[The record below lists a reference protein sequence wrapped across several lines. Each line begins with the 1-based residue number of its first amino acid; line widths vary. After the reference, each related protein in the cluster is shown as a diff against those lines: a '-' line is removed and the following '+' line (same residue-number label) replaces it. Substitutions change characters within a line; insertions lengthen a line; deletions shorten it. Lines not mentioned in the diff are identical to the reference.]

1 MITFFLCLLSVLAST
16 LSPLLAANTL
26 TLLVYYKGQH
36 SITDMALLTG
46 YHLLGVG
53 ISGFFVVP
61 LARVWGKRWLVLL
74 GTLIIIIS
82 CIWAGFSGENYNSL
96 VAARF
101 FQGIG
106 LAPFEGLVNAMVGE
120 LYFVHESG
128 VRMALS
134 NLCLFGG
141 AFFTPVIV
149 GKSTA
154 SLGWQWTFWLVA
166 IFTAAVFPLVYLF
179 CPETTFDREKAA
191 IASYALDSD
200 STSSK
205 HAQHNNVINDDKHA
219 HAAIRTTS
227 AVSGDTKESS
237 TESIDRAV
245 LSSTTSQPGPYPLP
259 AAQHQKLITRKT
271 LALFSGRHDQRNF
284 FALAVRPLPLFFQ
297 PAFLWC
303 SLIQGAMIAWV
314 AMLGVSLAL
323 FTINLGFTEVET
335 GYMYAGAFIG
345 AILAFG
351 LAGLVSDAGARYMTK
366 KNNGVF
372 EPEFRMILVLPMIL
386 FGVGGLFGYGVIA
399 ADPKYG
405 WLPLDVFF
413 GFIVGGMTL
422 GAIVSAQYI
431 IDGYRDLAIEGL
443 TCLVMFKNFITFGIT
458 YKGFDWLAELSARP
472 MFFLFAYVQL
482 GICLSTIP
490 MCKLEI
496 SFSSL
501 GGRMMMMMGMMMT
514 DW

>member
-1 MITFFLCLLSVLAST
+1 
-16 LSPLLAANTL
+16 
-26 TLLVYYKGQH
+26 
-36 SITDMALLTG
+36 
-46 YHLLGVG
+46 
-53 ISGFFVVP
+53 
-61 LARVWGKRWLVLL
+61 LVLL
-74 GTLIIIIS
+74 GTLIIIVS
-82 CIWAGFSGENYNSL
+82 CIWAGFCGENYNAL

-179 CPETTFDREKAA
+179 CPETTFDREKAS
-191 IASYALDSD
+191 IASYAFDSD

-205 HAQHNNVINDDKHA
+205 QQHNNVINDEKHA
-219 HAAIRTTS
+219 GAAIRTTS
-227 AVSGDTKESS
+227 NDSGDMTKEAS
-237 TESIDRAV
+237 TESIDRAAI
-245 LSSTTSQPGPYPLP
+245 SSTTQQPHAYPAP
-259 AAQHQKLITRKT
+259 AAAHQKLITRKS
-271 LALFSGRHDQRNF
+271 LALFSGRHDQTNF
-284 FALAVRPLPLFFQ
+284 FQLALRPLPLFFQ

-303 SLIQGAMIAWV
+303 SMIQGAMIAWV
-314 AMLGVSLAL
+314 AMIGVSLAL
-323 FTINLGFTEVET
+323 FTIQIGFTEVET

-351 LAGLVSDAGARYMTK
+351 LAGLVSDAGARYMTRR
-366 KNNGVF
+366 NNGVF
-372 EPEFRMILVLPMIL
+372 EPEFRMILVIPMIL
-386 FGVGGLFGYGVIA
+386 FGIGGLFGYGAIA
-399 ADPKYG
+399 ADPTIG

-413 GFIVGGMTL
+413 GFVVGGMTL

-443 TCLVMFKNFITFGIT
+443 TCLVMFKNFISFAIT
-458 YKGFDWLAELSARP
+458 YKGFEWLGELKPRET
-472 MFFLFAYVQL
+472 FFLFAYVQL
-482 GICLSTIP
+482 GICATTIP
-490 MCKLEI
+490 MCKF
-496 SFSSL
+496 SFPSFPFPARDL
-501 GGRMMMMMGMMMT
+501 LL
-514 DW
+514 